1 MCEYLADNNL
11 TEAISLLNT
20 LRKARGA
27 SQLGVSLT
35 KDEFLTS
42 LYNDATRE
50 FIAEGQTFYLY
61 KRLNKDMYNGE
72 YPINMSGKYVIPL
85 PDSETITQ

>member
-20 LRKARGA
+20 LKKARGA
-27 SQLGVSLT
+27 DDISTTLT
-35 KDEFLTS
+35 RDAFLEA
-42 LYNDATRE
+42 LYTDATRE

-61 KRLNKDMYNGE
+61 KRLNRSMYNGE
-72 YPINMSGKYVIPL
+72 
-85 PDSETITQ
+85 